1 LHECDRLKVSPF
13 LVEAAWGMS
22 DGDNLEKF
30 LEHTTRYFCNLE
42 GICWISELK
51 DFKDFKGFEAKLL
64 DVGWSDKDLE
74 LAEL

>member
-1 LHECDRLKVSPF
+1 
-13 LVEAAWGMS
+13 MS